1 MQSGSSMYEFE
12 TKSRYTAP
20 RTEDRNRL
28 NMRGDVYAI
37 NSKGQVSSFRY
48 ADQDTSFSFSYDDRG
63 NLQTIS
69 SSAGWTWS
77 KTETNDFNGWVIR
90 NYFDRWQV
98 PTEDVGEVYVN
109 HSGIHTTRNSA
120 SLMALPELS
129 LS

>member
-1 MQSGSSMYEFE
+1 MQ
-12 TKSRYTAP
+12 
-20 RTEDRNRL
+20 DRNRV

-48 ADQDTSFSFSYDDRG
+48 VDQDTSFSFSYDDRG

-77 KTETNDFNGWVIR
+77 KTETNDFTGWVVR

-98 PTEDVGEVYVN
+98 PSDDVGEVYVN

-120 SLMALPELS
+120 SIMALPELS